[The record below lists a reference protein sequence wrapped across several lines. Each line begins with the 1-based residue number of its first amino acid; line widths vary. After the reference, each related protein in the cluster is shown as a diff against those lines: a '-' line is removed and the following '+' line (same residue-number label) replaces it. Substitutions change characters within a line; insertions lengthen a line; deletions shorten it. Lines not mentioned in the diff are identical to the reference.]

1 MDDRRHLIARFELP
15 HDTSSRGHGEIVFDV
30 EGSRL
35 ANRKPNAGALEV
47 TRQ

>member
-1 MDDRRHLIARFELP
+1 MDDRRDLVARSEFS
-15 HDTSSRGHGEIVFDV
+15 HDTSSREHGEIVFDV